1 MKLQFTSRAQ
11 KELDKIDD
19 KTALRIS
26 QKIFQLENY
35 PYGLDSQKLAGGKGY
50 RIRLG
55 DYRVVYTIDKVT
67 QTITI
72 IKIGHRREVYRY

>member
-1 MKLQFTSRAQ
+1 MRIHLSSKAQ

-26 QKIFQLENY
+26 QKIYQLEIN
-35 PYGLDSQKLAGGKGY
+35 PYGVDSQKLAGGKGY
-50 RIRLG
+50 RIRIG
-55 DYRVVYTIDKVT
+55 DYRVIYTFDKDS

-72 IKIGHRREVYRY
+72 IKIGHRREIYR